1 MLCCLPGGGGGYPI
15 SWCHACKW
23 VGCFIRPRCSD
34 KHVCQHSSHVSL
46 WKFGCCSQ
54 GTCKLAST
62 CTCMLVSCKCNH
74 VIVHASMMLQVAD
87 DIKRLS
93 KVKPKL
99 PWSAADK
106 VKKAK
111 PAAKAGAK
119 PTGFGKKR

>member
-1 MLCCLPGGGGGYPI
+1 MYWMCMHGCAVEAPTLHFIAGG
-15 SWCHACKW
+15 
-23 VGCFIRPRCSD
+23 
-34 KHVCQHSSHVSL
+34 
-46 WKFGCCSQ
+46 
-54 GTCKLAST
+54 
-62 CTCMLVSCKCNH
+62 CML
-74 VIVHASMMLQVAD
+74 LQVAD